1 MVQITYHK
9 RLNCVEIKGH
19 AKSGKKGHD
28 LACAATSILA
38 YTLASAVNGLKDCG
52 ACVYCD
58 IKLDEGDCH
67 ISCKPREKRTSA
79 VELVFITICE
89 GFRLLARDYPKNV
102 SYVIVP

>member
-1 MVQITYHK
+1 MINIIYHK
-9 RLNCVEIKGH
+9 RLNCVEITGH

-28 LACAATSILA
+28 IVCAATSILA

-58 IKLDEGDCH
+58 IKLDEGEAH

-79 VELVFITICE
+79 VELIFLTLCE
-89 GFRLLARDYPKNV
+89 GFRILANEYPKNV
-102 SYVIVP
+102 SYIIV